1 MEALE
6 HQGRAQWQ
14 DEHGRRLCEHDDN
27 GTTGATNWLHT
38 APDLKKR
45 PYRVVAILYAP
56 STGNTLFLVTTRRH
70 KKASLRDNTQR
81 NISTEP
87 AAKPARAAPH
97 PPPKAHNTDSLIANH
112 PTPPACARNLHQ
124 AAPQPPNAPHNPLK
138 TQTNTSHPG
147 PSRCFPF
154 WQEVLACYVTNT
166 NAEDDSGKA
175 KCVPVLEDYYECLHH
190 KKEVR

>member
-27 GTTGATNWLHT
+27 GTTAATNWLHT
-38 APDLKKR
+38 APDLEKR
-45 PYRVVAILYAP
+45 PYRVVAMLHAP

-70 KKASLRDNTQR
+70 KKASLHDNTQR
-81 NISTEP
+81 NIPTEP

-97 PPPKAHNTDSLIANH
+97 PPPKAHNTNSLIANH

-124 AAPQPPNAPHNPLK
+124 AAPQPPNTPHNPPSKPKLTHP
-138 TQTNTSHPG
+138 TQAPRAASP
-147 PSRCFPF
+147 
-154 WQEVLACYVTNT
+154 
-166 NAEDDSGKA
+166 SGKKSSRA
-175 KCVPVLEDYYECLHH
+175 T
-190 KKEVR
+190 